1 MVWLKRRLYMA
12 RSIRSFLALIFI
24 LAGLRLFV
32 GGDGTFTILQQI
44 GLGEWLRYLAGAVA
58 MSGGMLLLVPSRA
71 VIGSAIATTL
81 SVGALLLQAFLAL
94 GSPVFTV
101 ILAFLSGG
109 ALVQAQIE
117 QPVATRR

>member
-1 MVWLKRRLYMA
+1 
-12 RSIRSFLALIFI
+12 
-24 LAGLRLFV
+24 LFA
-32 GGDGTFTILQQI
+32 GGDGTFTLLQQI
-44 GLGEWLRYLAGAVA
+44 GLGEWLRYLAGTLAV
-58 MSGGMLLLVPSRA
+58 SGGMLLLIPSRA
-71 VIGSAIATTL
+71 VIGSAIATAL